1 MSQPVTVAACVAAS
15 HLQRPVLIQLDRCAD
30 FLALGGRAPC
40 QATWSAGFDASH
52 KITSLSQD
60 VTSEC
65 GYDKSGSYHA
75 TSLNGYDI
83 SGVQF
88 TNPTAITSTP
98 VNTIMR
104 APGEMQG
111 ALFMEAVI
119 EQVARTA
126 GVDPMVVQEANLTAG
141 LKPCWDACKE
151 QGMYNAKRA
160 DCTTFNQ
167 QNRYRK
173 RGVHMMATEYTFGA
187 YWSEKCIVRV
197 ESDGSVSLD
206 HSGLENGQGIHTKVN
221 QVVTKEFQAVAA
233 DFNMSECATVL
244 PHSTANFSWTG
255 LTPTYG
261 SGTSETVC
269 AAISQACQSIAGK
282 LSSFKS
288 EGSWKQIV
296 AAALAAGTDLS
307 AQGSRTPLG
316 ESGYKIYA
324 ASCISAE
331 IDVLTGEFEVLS
343 VDVVHD
349 CGKALNPGI
358 DIGQIEGC
366 IVQSLGSVLHEEMNR
381 SSNDG
386 RLVNCGTWEYKIPSG
401 LDIPVEMNITLL
413 QSDNTKR
420 GNVFG
425 SKMSGEPAMCIGL
438 AGFYAVKDAIYSA
451 RHEAG
456 TDGWFQMDSPAS
468 VSAIQQACL
477 VDL

>member
-1 MSQPVTVAACVAAS
+1 
-15 HLQRPVLIQLDRCAD
+15 
-30 FLALGGRAPC
+30 
-40 QATWSAGFDASH
+40 
-52 KITSLSQD
+52 
-60 VTSEC
+60 
-65 GYDKSGSYHA
+65 
-75 TSLNGYDI
+75 
-83 SGVQF
+83 
-88 TNPTAITSTP
+88 
-98 VNTIMR
+98 MR

-111 ALFMEAVI
+111 ALFMEGVI

-126 GVDPMVVQEANLTAG
+126 GVDPMVVQEANLTEG
-141 LKPCWDACKE
+141 LRPCWEACKE
-151 QGMYNAKRA
+151 QGMYNAKRS
-160 DCTTFNQ
+160 DCVTFNQ
-167 QNRYRK
+167 ENRYRK
-173 RGVHMMATEYTFGA
+173 RGVYMMATDYTFGA
-187 YWSEKCIVRV
+187 YWKEKCVVRV

-206 HSGLENGQGIHTKVN
+206 HSGLENGQGIHTKVD

-233 DFNMSECATVL
+233 DFNMSNCATVL
-244 PHSTANFSWTG
+244 PHSTANFSWSG
-255 LTPTYG
+255 VTPTFG

-269 AAISQACQSIAGK
+269 AAISEACQSIAGK

-288 EGSWKQIV
+288 AGTWKQIV
-296 AAALAAGTDLS
+296 SAAIAAGVDLS
-307 AQGSRTPLG
+307 ATGQRTPFA

-324 ASCISAE
+324 ASCIYAE
-331 IDVLTGEFEVLS
+331 VDVLTGEFEMLS

-349 CGKALNPGI
+349 TGKALNPGI

-366 IVQSLGSVLHEEMNR
+366 IVQSLGSVLHEEMTR

-413 QSDNTKR
+413 QSNNADK

-456 TDGWFQMDSPAS
+456 TEGWFQMDSPAS
-468 VSAIQQACL
+468 VDAIQQACL
-477 VDL
+477 VDLSR